1 MVFSVN
7 PSLCTDVPPPSE
19 KSGKREHDY
28 RRRFTD
34 VSSPDFFWGRGD
46 VCTLAKFNLSG
57 NVIISCYARGEGT
70 PSMMAYTGRLCP
82 KSRRSTQQIFV
93 REAPPRGPT
102 PYPSRKR
109 SIFVTDSYFMTVRV
123 SSS

>member
-19 KSGKREHDY
+19 KIGETGTRLSSAIHRPLFS
-28 RRRFTD
+28 RF
-34 VSSPDFFWGRGD
+34 FLGGGD

-70 PSMMAYTGRLCP
+70 PSMMVYTGRLCP
-82 KSRRSTQQIFV
+82 KSWRSTVQ
-93 REAPPRGPT
+93 
-102 PYPSRKR
+102 YRK
-109 SIFVTDSYFMTVRV
+109 
-123 SSS
+123 